1 MEKRSAYFKL
11 ADEQKKIIDQIR
23 PFEGAMLEQVK
34 DYFRIETTWSSNAL
48 EGNTLTISE
57 TKVLIEEG
65 LTIGGKPLRD
75 TLEAVGHAEAYDFI
89 FTLINEKT
97 ITEKII
103 KEIHR
108 LFYQKINSDE
118 AGRYRTSQVII
129 TGSAYGVVLPE
140 NIENEIGA
148 LIEWIKINRRQLHPI
163 EFAANLHKYFIFIHP
178 FFDGNGR
185 TARLL
190 MNLALIQDGYL
201 PAIIPIIRRVDYMSS
216 LEKAHRQSNDFITLI
231 AEMEVEE
238 QKALIRMLGLKRV
251 SKN

>member
-148 LIEWIKINRRQLHPI
+148 LIEWIKIN
-163 EFAANLHKYFIFIHP
+163 
-178 FFDGNGR
+178 
-185 TARLL
+185 
-190 MNLALIQDGYL
+190 
-201 PAIIPIIRRVDYMSS
+201 
-216 LEKAHRQSNDFITLI
+216 
-231 AEMEVEE
+231 
-238 QKALIRMLGLKRV
+238 
-251 SKN
+251 